1 MTENL
6 LDLKI
11 IGPIIRSSWT
21 WRLVRLAMLVL
32 LIMMIVFGWGQHA
45 LPGVA
50 VKDPLMYTSLTT
62 FSLWVVWMMAMVLIA
77 LIAGR
82 SWCTICPVGWF
93 NGIVSRY
100 GLRQDLPSWAKNFV
114 PVTLTLVLLQLLVYF
129 FAIHRFPDYSSILLL
144 SMLALAGMSG
154 LIFRRRAFCLLFCPA
169 GAVFALYARVAP
181 WQLRV
186 KSSHVCAD
194 CESKPC
200 IATQPFSRKAILGN
214 LHLNW
219 QAKPEG
225 CPVELVPAEIHD
237 SSACTLCLNCAQT
250 CCNDNIKI
258 GFRAWFTD
266 LVHGV
271 LKPGESLFFLV
282 VLGLL
287 TANFSKVHVDLREA
301 IFWIPERLT
310 LAVGWEAAG
319 FYPIAV
325 AWIGFLF
332 PMLILVP
339 GFLVYLLGRIR
350 IVDLDNQAGSESLN
364 QVVEPPVFGK
374 LGFWGL
380 VSRMI
385 QAMLPVILMAHLALA
400 VVKLNA
406 KLAYLP
412 LVIQDPS
419 GIKSFLAITVAQT
432 IPAPGVILSLDVIKW
447 MIVGFLL
454 AGVVSSCWVAWRL
467 SHQVL
472 AKTKQTFFVAVLV
485 NILLLSALYGA
496 TVYEWLFVR

>member
-11 IGPIIRSSWT
+11 IGPMIRSSWT
-21 WRLVRLAMLVL
+21 WRLVRLAMLL
-32 LIMMIVFGWGQHA
+32 LLVMMIVYGWGQHVI
-45 LPGVA
+45 PGVA

-82 SWCTICPVGWF
+82 TWCTICPVGWF

-100 GLRQDLPSWAKNFV
+100 GLRRNLPSWAKNFV
-114 PVTLTLVLLQLLVYF
+114 PVTFTLVLLQLLVYF
-129 FAIHRFPDYSSILLL
+129 FAVHRFPDYSSILLVC
-144 SMLALAGMSG
+144 MLALAGVSG

-186 KSSHVCAD
+186 KSAHVCTG

-200 IATQPFSRKAILGN
+200 IATQPYSRMAILGN
-214 LHLNW
+214 IRVNW

-225 CPVELVPAEIHD
+225 CPVDLVPAEIQD

-250 CCNDNIKI
+250 CCNDNIKL
-258 GFRAWFTD
+258 GFRAWFAD
-266 LVHGV
+266 LVQSA

-301 IFWIPERLT
+301 IFWAPETLT
-310 LAVGWEAAG
+310 LTLGWEAAG
-319 FYPIAV
+319 FYPLAV
-325 AWIGFLF
+325 VWIGFLF
-332 PMLILVP
+332 PMLILAP

-350 IVDLDNQAGSESLN
+350 IVDIGSQFGSESLT
-364 QVVEPPVFGK
+364 VSDESTVFGK

-380 VSRMI
+380 ASRMI
-385 QAMLPVILMAHLALA
+385 QAMLPVVLMAHLALA

-419 GIKSFLAITVAQT
+419 GVKSFLAITVMQT

-447 MIVGFLL
+447 MTAGFLL
-454 AGVVSSCWVAWRL
+454 AGVVSACWVARRL
-467 SHQVL
+467 SHQL
-472 AKTKQTFFVAVLV
+472 LGNAKQTFFVAVLV
-485 NILLLSALYGA
+485 NILVLSALYGA
-496 TVYEWLFVR
+496 TVFEWLFVR